1 LFRTAPKTQT
11 VTIMRD
17 HGATTSHDDH
27 GSSAHGKSAHE
38 SGGSHALNGI
48 GTLIINAE
56 DGTVNIHIHG
66 AAPTAGHH
74 HTAQKTKTT
83 FGFALDDVT
92 NKSKAKAT
100 VRGRLLPSFL
110 PAKKPSK
117 KKAKKPSK
125 KKPSKNKKKKDTK
138 SSNKK
143 INDEVRP
150 LSA

>member
-1 LFRTAPKTQT
+1 
-11 VTIMRD
+11 
-17 HGATTSHDDH
+17 
-27 GSSAHGKSAHE
+27 
-38 SGGSHALNGI
+38 
-48 GTLIINAE
+48 
-56 DGTVNIHIHG
+56 VNIHIHG

-117 KKAKKPSK
+117 KKPSKKKDKKPSK
-125 KKPSKNKKKKDTK
+125 KKPSKKKDKKPRKKKPSKNKKKKKKDTK